1 MLVKDIMTI
10 SVSSLPP
17 EASAAAAVK
26 IMHSEDV
33 GAVPICDVQGH
44 VLGIVTD
51 RDILMRGG
59 TDKKLKDIM
68 STPVFTADLKEDVH
82 DAALRMSEHGVRRL
96 PVLENDRLAGML
108 SLKDLS
114 GKKVFIAEIGHIIYD
129 ICNKKP

>member
-108 SLKDLS
+108 SLKDLA